1 MVRQVDEKEEL
12 TDKELKEAKKKQNQS
27 LSEQMLKE

>member
-1 MVRQVDEKEEL
+1 MDEKKRIKG
-12 TDKELKEAKKKQNQS
+12 KELEEAKKKQNQS

>member
-1 MVRQVDEKEEL
+1 MDEK
-12 TDKELKEAKKKQNQS
+12 KELKGKELEEAKKKQNQS

>member
-1 MVRQVDEKEEL
+1 MEER
-12 TDKELKEAKKKQNQS
+12 KELKGKELEDAKKKQNQS